1 MKTMHTSRYE
11 ELFQDNMVMTIDN
24 LKLETGQP
32 RESILRDLKSI
43 GYYSSYNERG
53 KFYTLGSMPEFDD
66 FGLWKYRN
74 AYFSIRRT
82 LLDTTEYLVN
92 ASNAGCT
99 HDELRRILGIGIQN
113 TLYQLTT
120 SDKITRKQVGAQFV
134 YFGKEENDE
143 QLERRNVMPVEP
155 LTRKAVKSPDARDY
169 PDMEPAVVI
178 DILIAVL
185 RGHTSESLAHSY
197 LYRSGSPITIQQVAE
212 VFRHYDI
219 GKKNSPSK
227 KQD

>member
-1 MKTMHTSRYE
+1 MHTSRYE
-11 ELFQDNMVMTIDN
+11 ELFRENMVMTIDN

-32 RESILRDLKSI
+32 RESILRDLKRI

-82 LLDTTEYLVN
+82 LLDTAEYLVN

-99 HDELRRILGIGIQN
+99 HDELRRMLSIGIQN
-113 TLYQLTT
+113 SLYQLTIAN
-120 SDKITRKQVGAQFV
+120 KITRQRIGDQYI
-134 YFGKEENDE
+134 YFGKEKYDE
-143 QLERRNVMPVEP
+143 QLERRNAMHVEP
-155 LTRKAVKSPDARDY
+155 LIRKAVKHPNTRDY
-169 PDMEPAVVI
+169 PDMEPLVVI
-178 DILIAVL
+178 DILIAIL
-185 RGHTSESLAHSY
+185 RGHETNSEVYRY
-197 LYRSGSPITIQQVAE
+197 LHQIGSPITTQQIVE

-219 GKKNSPSK
+219 GKKNSASQK
-227 KQD
+227 